1 MSHVVVACGGQGTR
15 LGYTGQKCLVPI
27 DGRPFLYYKLDELRA
42 NGATSYTL
50 LVAHHSETVYSAVR
64 DEWRGLPVYYHHD
77 SGRGPW
83 EAVRDAAPQLPETFW
98 VTWGDTLFDQPLDQ
112 PYQPLRFITPEL
124 GVERP
129 NVGKQFLDAGL
140 YHVNRD
146 DPCPRWWMEQ
156 VRHIPTWTI
165 NTPDQL
171 ERTRAHIRRHS
182 STSGDRGME
191 RASVG
196 VGVHDEPDTVQT
208 VGSD

>member
-1 MSHVVVACGGQGTR
+1 MSHVVVACGGKGTR
-15 LGYTGQKCLVPI
+15 LGYSGQKCLVPI
-27 DGRPFLYYKLDELRA
+27 NNRPFLYYKLDELRT

-50 LVAHHSETVYSAVR
+50 LVAHHSESVYSAVH

-83 EAVRDAAPQLPETFW
+83 EAVRDAAPQLPDTFW

-112 PYQPLRFITPEL
+112 PYTPLRFITPEL
-124 GVERP
+124 GLERA

-146 DPCPRWWMEQ
+146 DPAPRWWMEQ
-156 VRHIPTWTI
+156 VRHIPTHTI

-182 STSGDRGME
+182 GPSGDRRMG
-191 RASVG
+191 RPPVG
-196 VGVHDEPDTVQT
+196 VGIHDEPNTVQT
-208 VGSD
+208 VRSD